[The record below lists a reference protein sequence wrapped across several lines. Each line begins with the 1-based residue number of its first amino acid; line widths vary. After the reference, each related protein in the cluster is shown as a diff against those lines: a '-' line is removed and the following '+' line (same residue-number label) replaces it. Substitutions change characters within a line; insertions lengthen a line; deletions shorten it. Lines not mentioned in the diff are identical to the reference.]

1 MYQALYRKYR
11 PQTFSDV
18 VGQQG
23 VTDTLRSQ
31 LETGRLSHAYL
42 FTGTRG
48 TGKTSCAK
56 ILAKAVNCENLQDG
70 NPCNACPSCRA
81 IDSGGCMDV
90 LEIDAASNNGVDSV
104 RVLRDDAVYTPAEV
118 KMRVYIIDEVHMLST
133 AAFNA
138 LLKII
143 EEPPEHLLFILAT
156 TELHKVPATILSR
169 CQRFAFRRLTPED
182 IAGRLNFIAYQ
193 EGIEAEP
200 EAIRMLARLADGGM
214 RDGVSLLD
222 QCASASTGPLTAEG
236 VCRALGLAGEKKTA
250 ELMDAIAAQDAARA
264 LTLFSGLYANG
275 MDAGA
280 LLDEMSALCRDL
292 LILQSA
298 PKSGL
303 AMLSGIATEQQA
315 MDLRGKFAP
324 GELLRMLN
332 LLQETRRG
340 FSKNADG
347 RIGMELCLMQ
357 LCQPKLTLGVHGQG
371 RGEAGRCGRR
381 GTAPIPGRRGR
392 PVCGSAG
399 AGRTGG
405 CAEGGAAERDGAGRL
420 LAGAGTADP
429 DGAERARAQLLQ
441 PGWAAPGRAARR
453 RAAAGGGHGICA
465 RHGEKAGH
473 RAARAREGRGGA
485 GPGGAGA
492 ICAQDTAGRQRSR
505 SARPAGGIWKR
516 TFGYFYDQI
525 KGEIR
530 YGKGRIPRRHA
541 YDGRHEPD
549 ADDEAGAEDAAGS
562 AEDAAGDGDKGI

>member
-222 QCASASTGPLTAEG
+222 QCASAAGGAVTLESVYAS
-236 VCRALGLAGEKKTA
+236 LGLAGERRTA
-250 ELMDAIAAQDAARA
+250 ELMQAIAQQDTAKA
-264 LTLFSGLYANG
+264 LTVFSSLYAAG
-275 MDAGA
+275 KDVGA
-280 LLDEMSALCRDL
+280 LLGEMCALCRDL
-292 LILQSA
+292 LVLHTA

-315 MDLRGKFAP
+315 LALQDMFSP
-324 GELLRMLN
+324 GELMRVLT
-332 LLQETRRG
+332 ETQKTRASFG
-340 FSKNADG
+340 KNADV
-347 RIGMELCLMQ
+347 RVAAELLLMQ
-357 LCQPKLTLGVHGQG
+357 LCEPALRLDAQALNARISRVEEQLASGVL
-371 RGEAGRCGRR
+371 
-381 GTAPIPGRRGR
+381 
-392 PVCGSAG
+392 VK
-399 AGRTGG
+399 
-405 CAEGGAAERDGAGRL
+405 
-420 LAGAGTADP
+420 
-429 DGAERARAQLLQ
+429 
-441 PGWAAPGRAARR
+441 AAPQTSGD
-453 RAAAGGGHGICA
+453 
-465 RHGEKAGH
+465 EY
-473 RAARAREGRGGA
+473 
-485 GPGGAGA
+485 
-492 ICAQDTAGRQRSR
+492 DDD
-505 SARPAGGIWKR
+505 RPP
-516 TFGYFYDQI
+516 FPD
-525 KGEIR
+525 
-530 YGKGRIPRRHA
+530 
-541 YDGRHEPD
+541 D
-549 ADDEAGAEDAAGS
+549 ADDPARGQLPEMPPAQPAPAPQAETPAGFWPALSEKLRAALPAKLSGFFAVNGPIHPVLQGDALIMAADSDFVLDLVKKTPDTEALIREKASAILGKPVSVRFALKNRLSRLGDDPMDALVQFGQRHS
-562 AEDAAGDGDKGI
+562 DIFKIK